1 MRTGTESVVLFKGGC
16 ANHMKKNA
24 AVHTDN
30 TSPAELPHE
39 STRVL
44 NMLTA
49 ISGAPYLS
57 AESTIS
63 AAELQFPPLLENI
76 VKYACLGKQK

>member
-1 MRTGTESVVLFKGGC
+1 M
-16 ANHMKKNA
+16 A
-24 AVHTDN
+24 
-30 TSPAELPHE
+30 P
-39 STRVL
+39 
-44 NMLTA
+44 TA

-76 VKYACLGKQK
+76 VKYACLGKKK